1 VRVLFLTHRLPYAPN
16 RGDRLRAFH
25 IARTLAPHVDLEIVS
40 LTHDAD
46 ELAQIGRLEALGAR
60 VTAVPVSRLRTYAKA
75 LVHLAGDRPLTH
87 LLLDAPE
94 MADTLN
100 RIVRERLPDVV
111 LAYCSG
117 MARFALQP
125 PLSNIPL
132 VVDLVDV
139 DSQKWAALS
148 QSSRWPM
155 RWIYGREARCLAEF
169 ERTMTE
175 SARATVVVNDRERD
189 ALRAVAPGARIA
201 VVPNGVDL
209 RPLVPRGAPAERPCV
224 VFCGVMNYT
233 PNVDGVLWFCR
244 NVWPVVRGRRPDAE
258 LVVVGSDPA
267 PAIHRLRSPSQR
279 IEITGTVDDVRP
291 YLWGSAVA
299 IAPLLTARGIQNKVL
314 EAVGAG
320 LPAVVSA
327 QVFEGLPIA
336 VRSACRVGASAESFA
351 DETLQLLE
359 LSGTARRHVAASA
372 DMAELT
378 WESQLRPLHAL
389 LAASGARQTVA
400 V

>member
-1 VRVLFLTHRLPYAPN
+1 MRVLFLTHRLPYAPN

-46 ELAQIGRLEALGAR
+46 ELAQIGRLEAMGAR
-60 VTAVPVSRLRTYAKA
+60 VTAVPVPRLRTYAKA
-75 LVHLAGDRPLTH
+75 MLHLAGDRPLTH
-87 LLLDAPE
+87 LLLDAPG
-94 MADTLN
+94 MADTLD
-100 RIVRERLPDVV
+100 RIVRERPPDVV

-125 PLSNIPL
+125 PLSGIPL

-155 RWIYGREARCLAEF
+155 RWIYGRETRCLAEF
-169 ERTMTE
+169 ERTM
-175 SARATVVVNDRERD
+175 AGAAAATVVVNDREFG

-209 RPLVPRGAPAERPCV
+209 RPLIPRSAPAERPCV
-224 VFCGVMNYT
+224 IFCGVMNYT
-233 PNVDGVLWFCR
+233 PNVDGALWFCQ
-244 NVWPVVRGRRPDAE
+244 NVWPAVRAQRPDAQ
-258 LVVVGSDPA
+258 LLVVGSNPA
-267 PAIHRLRSPSQR
+267 PAIRRLHSREHG
-279 IEITGTVDDVRP
+279 IDVTGTVDDVRP
-291 YLWGSAVA
+291 YLWRSAVA

-327 QVFEGLPIA
+327 QVMEGLPAA
-336 VRSACRVGASAESFA
+336 VHPACRVGVSAELFA
-351 DETLQLLE
+351 EETLRLLALSASERRQLA
-359 LSGTARRHVAASA
+359 GTADLS
-372 DMAELT
+372 ELA
-378 WESQLRPLHAL
+378 WESQLRPLHRL
-389 LAASGARQTVA
+389 LADSGGRDAIA

>member
-1 VRVLFLTHRLPYAPN
+1 VKVLFLTHRLPYAPN

-25 IARTLAPHVDLEIVS
+25 IARTLAPRVDLEIVS

-46 ELAQIGRLEALGAR
+46 ELAQVGRLEALGAR
-60 VTAVPVSRLRTYAKA
+60 VTAVPVPRLRTYAKA
-75 LVHLAGDRPLTH
+75 MAHLAGERPLTH
-87 LLLDAPE
+87 LLLDAPG
-94 MADTLN
+94 MTDTLH
-100 RIVRERLPDVV
+100 RIVRERPPDVV

-125 PLSNIPL
+125 PLSGIPL

-148 QSSRWPM
+148 QSSRPPM
-155 RWIYGREARCLAEF
+155 RWIYGREALCLAAF
-169 ERTMTE
+169 ERTMT
-175 SARATVVVNDRERD
+175 SAATATAVVNDRERD
-189 ALRAVAPGARIA
+189 ALRTVAPGARIA

-209 RPLVPRGAPAERPCV
+209 RPLIPRSAPTERPCL

-233 PNVDGVLWFCR
+233 PNIDGVLWFCQ
-244 NVWPVVRGRRPDAE
+244 NVWPAVRGRRPDAE
-258 LVVVGSDPA
+258 LLVVGSDPV
-267 PAIHRLRSPSQR
+267 PAIRRLHSPDNG
-279 IEITGTVDDVRP
+279 IDVTGTVDDVRP
-291 YLWGSAVA
+291 YLWRSAVA

-327 QVFEGLPIA
+327 QVMEGLPAA
-336 VRSACRVGASAESFA
+336 VHPACRVGASAELFA
-351 DETLQLLE
+351 EETLRLLA
-359 LSGTARRHVAASA
+359 LSGSERRQLAGTADLS
-372 DMAELT
+372 ELT
-378 WESQLRPLHAL
+378 WESQLRPLHDL
-389 LAASGARQTVA
+389 LTDSDGPQAIA